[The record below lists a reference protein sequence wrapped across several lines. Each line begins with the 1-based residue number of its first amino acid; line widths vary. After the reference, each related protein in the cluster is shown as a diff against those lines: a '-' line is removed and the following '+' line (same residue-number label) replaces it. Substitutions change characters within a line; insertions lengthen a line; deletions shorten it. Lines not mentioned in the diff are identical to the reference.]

1 MLTDLQFLSSVLSS
15 IETGK
20 PAAIPP
26 PAPVTPRSP
35 AAGSSSTATKTDS
48 RKATP
53 VSRDGSQNPSIAPV
67 GTKRKAEEQLQR
79 SDKANGQPQSKNA
92 SIKTASSH
100 TSATVKPRP
109 TTGTGPGGTT
119 KPGEKPSTSAAMA
132 TSRTTTPAATTSKPP
147 PKGSFADLMMKAKA
161 AQEKAP
167 VKVGLFKHQ
176 AVPKEKLSK
185 SERKKRAM
193 EAMAKEK
200 ERKAGKKPGMAS
212 APSANIKAGVRPGE
226 ETAARRRGP
235 DEIEYKGTARPTQTT
250 YKGTAG
256 LPPRRPATDSRGR
269 TSSRY
274 GKPVRRD
281 EYLGTDEEDE
291 GDYADDYGDYYSDE
305 SSDMEAGL
313 SDVEEEEAAALRAAK
328 KEDEED
334 IRAEMAA
341 KREKM
346 ERKRKLALLAKS
358 KR

>member
-1 MLTDLQFLSSVLSS
+1 MSFLSSVLSS

-35 AAGSSSTATKTDS
+35 AAGSSSATNKTDS
-48 RKATP
+48 RKTTP
-53 VSRDGSQNPSIAPV
+53 VSRDGSQKPTTVPA

-79 SDKANGQPQSKNA
+79 PDRANGQIQSKNA
-92 SIKTASSH
+92 TIKTATSH
-100 TSATVKPRP
+100 TSATIKPRP
-109 TTGTGPGGTT
+109 TSGSGPGVAA
-119 KPGEKPSTSAAMA
+119 KPGDKPSTSAAVA
-132 TSRTTTPAATTSKPP
+132 ASRPVAPAATTSKPP

-167 VKVGLFKHQ
+167 VKVGMFKHQ
-176 AVPKEKLSK
+176 PVPKEKLSK

-193 EAMAKEK
+193 EALAKEK
-200 ERKAGKKPGMAS
+200 EMKAGKKPGVAAGLS
-212 APSANIKAGVRPGE
+212 AGAKAGIRPGE
-226 ETAARRRGP
+226 ETAAKRRGP

-250 YKGTAG
+250 TYKGTAG
-256 LPPRRPATDSRGR
+256 LPPRRASNDPRGR
-269 TSSRY
+269 SASRH
-274 GKPVRRD
+274 GKPARRD

-291 GDYADDYGDYYSDE
+291 GDYDDYDDYYSDE

-313 SDVEEEEAAALRAAK
+313 MDVEEEEAAALRAAR

-341 KREKM
+341 KREKL
-346 ERKRKLALLAKS
+346 ERKKKLSLLARS
-358 KR
+358 RR